1 MGYSVS
7 GTAANPADHNLSA
20 GTIAIAAIFLGLLN
34 WIGAFHIVH
43 CRTCHH
49 LTGSS
54 VNEPQLS
61 CPHCRHPA
69 LTHPLYAARHPQHRV
84 HVLADPLRY

>member
-1 MGYSVS
+1 MTVYEVLVVVIAVMVG
-7 GTAANPADHNLSA
+7 
-20 GTIAIAAIFLGLLN
+20 AIATGAIFLGLLN
-34 WIGAFHIVH
+34 WIGAFHVVH

-54 VNEPQLS
+54 VNDPPVS

-69 LTHPLYAARHPQHRV
+69 LTHPFYAARHPDHRV
-84 HVLADPLRY
+84 RVLADPLRY